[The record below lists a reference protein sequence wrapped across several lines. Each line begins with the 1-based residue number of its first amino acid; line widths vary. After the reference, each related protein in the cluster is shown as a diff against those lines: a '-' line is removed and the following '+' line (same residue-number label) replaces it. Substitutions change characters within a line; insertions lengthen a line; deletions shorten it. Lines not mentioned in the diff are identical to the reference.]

1 MYLSVIVPYYNEK
14 NYISD
19 NLIKIKKFFE
29 NKFEFEIIIVDDS
42 GKKDFKKNILKN
54 EIKNL
59 TIIENNKNFG
69 KGYSLKKGINH
80 SNGELILLTD
90 ADLSTPIKEFEKLHS
105 FYKNGYPIVIGS
117 RNKSNSKIKKE
128 KPIKRKIL
136 GRLFNILLRIILN
149 LKYNDTQCG
158 FKLFESK
165 TIKKIIK
172 KSFVNRFCIDPEIL
186 YIATE
191 KKLKIQEVGVEWS
204 DDWNSSVDLKKDIM
218 NMFFDIFKIRFKH

>member
-1 MYLSVIVPYYNEK
+1 MHYFS
-14 NYISD
+14 
-19 NLIKIKKFFE
+19 
-29 NKFEFEIIIVDDS
+29 
-42 GKKDFKKNILKN
+42 
-54 EIKNL
+54 
-59 TIIENNKNFG
+59 
-69 KGYSLKKGINH
+69 
-80 SNGELILLTD
+80 ELILLTD